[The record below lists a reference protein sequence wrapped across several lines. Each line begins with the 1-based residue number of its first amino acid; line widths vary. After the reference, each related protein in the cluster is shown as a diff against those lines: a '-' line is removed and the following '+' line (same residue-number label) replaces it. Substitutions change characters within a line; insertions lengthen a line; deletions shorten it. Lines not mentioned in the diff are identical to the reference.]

1 MILSA
6 KIARLVGSGTCA
18 LAADVMATLSIYQK
32 RQCYR
37 FFGFS
42 KSFKIEIF

>member
-1 MILSA
+1 MIPSA
-6 KIARLVGSGTCA
+6 KIARLDSSDTCA
-18 LAADVMATLSIYQK
+18 LATDVIATLSIYQK